1 MKYKKKYYE
10 KDEANNVS
18 VVFANYGNFFFSEKQ
33 TQGSSIFKVLFSL
46 FWVTLLSV
54 NLWFV
59 D

>member
-18 VVFANYGNFFFSEKQ
+18 VVFANYGNFFFFSEKQ

-46 FWVTLLSV
+46 F
-54 NLWFV
+54 
-59 D
+59 

>member
-18 VVFANYGNFFFSEKQ
+18 VVFANYGIFFFFSEKQ

-46 FWVTLLSV
+46 F
-54 NLWFV
+54 
-59 D
+59 